1 MQSIPF
7 APYDHDIYHKV
18 TKPSLHE
25 ALDAFNSTNAMHF
38 VNTVIRDCFLR
49 HGVEKSF
56 TTCINHRH
64 FDLSPSE
71 RNIEEPNG
79 RARAST
85 DLTDIQP
92 CSWLFH
98 DGRLYPYEFKR
109 GEEGLN
115 EPPAEFVNELGA
127 ILVEHGLSDVIGLQ
141 AYTDGVV
148 GMESTDH
155 ESRVSTTKSY
165 AEGAPEVTAPRNSVV
180 ASFAFF

>member
-1 MQSIPF
+1 MQSISI
-7 APYDHDIYHKV
+7 APYDHDVYHEV

-25 ALDAFNSTNAMHF
+25 ALDAFKSTNAMHY
-38 VNTVIRDCFLR
+38 VNTIIRDCFLR

-56 TTCINHRH
+56 TACINHRH

-71 RNIEEPNG
+71 RNIEEPDG

-92 CSWLFH
+92 CSWLLH
-98 DGRLYPYEFKR
+98 ERRLYPYEFKR
-109 GEEGLN
+109 GKEELS
-115 EPPAEFVNELGA
+115 EPPAEFVNELGL
-127 ILVEHGLSDVIGLQ
+127 ILVEHGLCDVIGLQ
-141 AYTDGVV
+141 VYTDGVV

-155 ESRVSTTKSY
+155 ESRVSMTKSY
-165 AEGAPEVTAPRNSVV
+165 AEGAPEVMTPENAVV